1 MRLYTLLKEVE
12 IDYTNIADFSAQVE
26 AITDRSDRVRPG
38 CVFVCVS
45 GIRHDGH
52 DYIDRAAARG
62 AAVVVAER
70 PTDALRATGI
80 PYVITRSTRRAL
92 ARMWSAWYGHP
103 ERDLTLYAFTG
114 TNGKSSSSAIL
125 RSILEHAGYPTGLIG
140 SVSNE
145 FGNLSLPTNP
155 MTTPDPEL
163 LFSLLSEMR
172 GAGARAVVLE
182 ASSHALALDRLHGL
196 TFACGVFTNL
206 CPEHLDFHPTM
217 QDYAAAKARLF
228 GMCKTGLANRDDR
241 WYPAVTERASCP
253 VRTFSVTQS
262 ADYTAK
268 EVEFTPEGGICY
280 LLMTRKEL
288 FRVESALPG
297 MFSVYNTLSAAAAA
311 YEAGV
316 DAASIAAGIAAVKVV
331 PGRMERIP
339 NDRGISVYI
348 DYAHTPAALENVL
361 TELRRYHKGRL
372 ITVFGCGGD
381 RDKQKRPFMGRV
393 AAALSDLTVVTT
405 DNPRT
410 EDPDAIIADI
420 LSGMEGGKF
429 AVVREREKAIAYA
442 LREASPGDT
451 VLFAGKGHEEY
462 QILPDGEHP
471 FSEKEIIHKILT
483 E

>member
-163 LFSLLSEMR
+163 
-172 GAGARAVVLE
+172 
-182 ASSHALALDRLHGL
+182 
-196 TFACGVFTNL
+196 
-206 CPEHLDFHPTM
+206 P
-217 QDYAAAKARLF
+217 
-228 GMCKTGLANRDDR
+228 
-241 WYPAVTERASCP
+241 
-253 VRTFSVTQS
+253 
-262 ADYTAK
+262 
-268 EVEFTPEGGICY
+268 
-280 LLMTRKEL
+280 
-288 FRVESALPG
+288 
-297 MFSVYNTLSAAAAA
+297 
-311 YEAGV
+311 
-316 DAASIAAGIAAVKVV
+316 
-331 PGRMERIP
+331 
-339 NDRGISVYI
+339 
-348 DYAHTPAALENVL
+348 
-361 TELRRYHKGRL
+361 
-372 ITVFGCGGD
+372 
-381 RDKQKRPFMGRV
+381 
-393 AAALSDLTVVTT
+393 
-405 DNPRT
+405 
-410 EDPDAIIADI
+410 
-420 LSGMEGGKF
+420 
-429 AVVREREKAIAYA
+429 
-442 LREASPGDT
+442 
-451 VLFAGKGHEEY
+451 
-462 QILPDGEHP
+462 
-471 FSEKEIIHKILT
+471 
-483 E
+483 